1 MTGRGLGRHHGDEE
15 NAGVRNDLG
24 GTVHGPSVQVGAVHG
39 DVRVLGAPSG
49 GTGPPWQLPPVS
61 RVTNRERELAA
72 LDRFRERAVR
82 GEGPTAVTISGLGGV
97 GKTALALH
105 WLHGLRAAVP
115 DGQLFAGLGA
125 QSPDGPVRP
134 GTVLGMFLRALG
146 VPAEGIPGATEER
159 LGLYRSLTAER
170 KLAVLLDDAVSA
182 AQVRPLLPS
191 GTCVAVV
198 TSRWRLPGL
207 SVDGCLALGLDPL
220 GADAAVDLL
229 ASTLGDGRVADE
241 PAEARALA
249 GLCAGLPLAVRVV
262 GARLA
267 ARPERPLRAM
277 VRALSAERSRLD
289 AMTIEDDHSVRA
301 ALDLSHRALPG
312 PAARLYRLLGLH
324 PGTDFGVNAARALC
338 GGPPGEAP
346 AGDLTAGDV
355 PDLLDQLLDANLLL
369 GTGEERYRLHDL
381 VRLHARG
388 LLEAGHGAED
398 RERALRRLLDHYL
411 ASATAAESVLD
422 PHHRSLP
429 RTYGPGEPVAEE
441 FHGDPRAALDWLER
455 EHRTLMA
462 VIGLAREAGV
472 PAAAW
477 QLADA
482 MWPLFT
488 RRKHYESWRT
498 AHREGLAAA
507 RDCRDRAA
515 QCRMLTSGGLGELDT
530 GGHTRALEMF
540 DEAARLFR
548 ESGDHLG
555 HARTFNYRGL
565 ACLGLGR
572 LDEAA
577 ELFRRAAEECPRHG
591 DRRAGGLA
599 RLNLADTAVRGGRS
613 GLAVTEAARAHGVL
627 VEEGDPYN
635 AARADILLGRAL
647 PALGRT
653 EEAGEHLR
661 RAVAALREAKAGY
674 ETGRAL
680 EALGELA
687 EHLGRTGTA
696 RRHYTEALEHYD
708 RLAVPAAEAVRVRL
722 GRLGGPYPGP

>member
-1 MTGRGLGRHHGDEE
+1 M
-15 NAGVRNDLG
+15 RNDLG

-39 DVRVLGAPSG
+39 DIRLLGAPSG
-49 GTGPPWQLPPVS
+49 STSPPRQLPPVS
-61 RVTNRERELAA
+61 RVANRESELRA
-72 LDRFRERAVR
+72 LDRFRERAIR

-105 WLHGLRAAVP
+105 WLHGIRSTVP

-125 QSPDGPVRP
+125 QSPDGPAHP

-146 VPAEGIPGATEER
+146 VPAEGVPAETEER
-159 LGLYRSLTAER
+159 LGLYRSLTAGR
-170 KLAVLLDDAVSA
+170 RLAVLLDDAVSA

-191 GTCVAVV
+191 GTCLAVV

-207 SVDGCLALGLDPL
+207 SVDGCLSMGLDPL
-220 GADAAVDLL
+220 GADAAVELL
-229 ASTLGDGRVADE
+229 ASTLGDGRVRDE

-267 ARPERPLRAM
+267 ARPGRPLRAM
-277 VRALSAERSRLD
+277 VRALSDEHSRLD

-301 ALDLSHRALPG
+301 ALDLSHRALTG
-312 PAARLYRLLGLH
+312 PAARLYRLLALH
-324 PGTDFGVNAARALC
+324 PGADFGVNAARALSA
-338 GGPPGEAP
+338 GPPGEAP
-346 AGDLTAGDV
+346 AGDIL
-355 PDLLDQLLDANLLL
+355 DLLDQLLDANLLF

-388 LLEAGHGAED
+388 LLETEHEPED

-411 ASATAAESVLD
+411 ASATAAECVLD

-429 RTYGPGEPVAEE
+429 RTYGPGQPVAED

-455 EHRTLMA
+455 EHGNLMA
-462 VIGLAREAGV
+462 AIGLARKADV
-472 PAAAW
+472 PAVAW

-488 RRKHYESWRT
+488 RRKHYESWRA

-507 RDCRDRAA
+507 RTCGDRAA

-530 GGHTRALEMF
+530 GGHARALEMF
-540 DEAARLFR
+540 NEAARLFR
-548 ESGDHLG
+548 ESGDALG
-555 HARTFNYRGL
+555 HARTLNYRGL

-577 ELFRRAAEECPRHG
+577 GFFRRAAEECPRHG

-599 RLNLADTAVRGGRS
+599 SLNLADTSLRRGDS
-613 GLAVTEAARAHGVL
+613 EPAVTHASRAHEVL
-627 VEEGDPYN
+627 AEEGDPYN
-635 AARADILLGRAL
+635 AARAGILLGRAL
-647 PALGRT
+647 TGLGRA
-653 EEAGEHLR
+653 EEAGERLR
-661 RAVAALREAKAGY
+661 RAVAALRESQAGY
-674 ETGRAL
+674 ELARAL

-687 EHLGRTGTA
+687 EHLGQNGTA
-696 RRHYTEALEHYD
+696 RSRYAEALEHYD
-708 RLAVPAAEAVRVRL
+708 RLAVPAAGALRARL
-722 GRLGGPYPGP
+722 GRLGGPPSGP